1 MLISRT
7 LHSNVE
13 EQCGERNPSIQVTKQ
28 RDSATG
34 AKTKTDARSSL
45 KYPANEQMLSHV
57 DLATLDKVSKLPIKE
72 QLTYVMKSLPL
83 VHKTYERTCHFLAK
97 QGDLKKVMDRVAEQQ
112 TLIVEELKIMKEQVR
127 EIKSQAESAEPG
139 HENLTTQTPQRKGSS
154 DPAASYKK
162 AMTMLPLKS
171 FGDAEKFFNSE
182 NTLFHD
188 ARPYFEVGS
197 VRHFYI

>member
-127 EIKSQAESAEPG
+127 EIKSKVESADVKSRP
-139 HENLTTQTPQRKGSS
+139 ENKGSV

-162 AMTMLPLKS
+162 ALTLLPMKS

-182 NTLFHD
+182 NALFND
-188 ARPYFEVGS
+188 ARPHLEVGS
-197 VRHFYI
+197 VRNFNIIKI